1 MSALISFNQ
10 THMKKR
16 ILAVIATIFFIIP
29 ALTQGGLLQTG
40 ENLSPANSIFSMDV
54 SLNGKL
60 KTIMSDLLLSSVKNL
75 QDERLKTLA
84 ASFLK
89 GNRFFLSGALPE
101 ELLVTVQLSD
111 DEWKWVSDGL
121 EKHTY
126 GSTDVYS
133 AENNGFAARI
143 GGLTAIGSE
152 SAVHKAIDLADGKA
166 TDSLSSDPDYKDFTD
181 DYFFNHL
188 FSFTLNGE
196 QLWGALKTMI
206 PEDEIKPVEDYL
218 NIFKFIGGS
227 LAETENG
234 YRFNL
239 KLKGNAEQL
248 AKNKMSFNP
257 GGNFTPSLYKKFPN
271 AKPILYQESF
281 NGKAGFEQTKKTI
294 DKLLAQEGKTSDE
307 VFEGLKANLGFDI
320 EELAKTMNRE
330 TAFALQYDQNSPI
343 PYATI
348 LANVSDN
355 KVTADNVVGD
365 AVAAVKKLRNEDK
378 DFQQVSKITTV
389 GGFTKLEI
397 DPLKA
402 PDYMGPPISPII
414 ITLGVSED
422 GLLILSNYPNINDA
436 AKRTGF
442 ASDPDFSS
450 FSSKI
455 NENLTSVFYL
465 NARNVWGALD
475 AFSSWAEKAGG
486 GEHGPPLDFYQGY
499 YSLLE
504 KIYTWRDLLVVS
516 NNTATE
522 QLTTGFITI
531 DQAKHK
537 TYEQLLSEIKSS
549 DRDGDGVSDYDERYL
564 YNTPMDSGDSD
575 NDGVGDFDELMKGGN
590 PNGEG
595 RLFKDVSEDSY
606 YTDEVSFLQQRGAIS
621 GYSDKSFQPGRLV
634 NRAEFTT
641 MVVKA
646 FEQDTSS
653 YLGVDVE
660 LRAGAKYSNFSDVDS
675 EAWYAMPLA
684 KAYGAGFVSGSE
696 DPVTGL
702 SKFRPGDN
710 ITRAEAIAILNKA
723 SGALKKTR
731 PTATC
736 ANSSFKDVSSDAW
749 YCDAV
754 ANAYENGI
762 TKGRSEGVFDPNGKL
777 NRAEA
782 AVMIRRTLEKDIAVM
797 SKGTRSFGEMTTPLA
812 APLMPILSPAI
823 AP

>member
-1 MSALISFNQ
+1 
-10 THMKKR
+10 MKKR
-16 ILAVIATIFFIIP
+16 ILALVATMFFIIP
-29 ALTQGGLLQTG
+29 TLTQGGLNQTG

-60 KTIMSDLLLSSVKNL
+60 KTIVSDLLLSSVKNL
-75 QDERLKTLA
+75 EDERLKELA

-101 ELLVTVQLSD
+101 DFLVTVQLSD
-111 DEWKWVSDGL
+111 NQWKIISDGL
-121 EKHTY
+121 EKLTY

-133 AENNGFAARI
+133 AENNGFTARI

-152 SAVHKAIDLADGKA
+152 SAIHKAIDLADGKA
-166 TDSLSSDPDYKDFTD
+166 TDSLSSDAGYKDFTN
-181 DYFFNHL
+181 DYFFPHL

-196 QLWGALKTMI
+196 QLFSALKTII

-218 NIFKFIGGS
+218 DIFKFIGGS

-239 KLKGNAEQL
+239 KVKGNAEQL
-248 AKNKMSFNP
+248 AKSEMSFNP

-281 NGKAGFEQTKKTI
+281 NGKAGFEQTKKTL
-294 DKLLAQEGKTSDE
+294 DKLLAQEGKTTDE
-307 VFEGLKANLGFDI
+307 VFAEIEANVGIDVEGLFG
-320 EELAKTMNRE
+320 TMNRE

-343 PYATI
+343 PYFT
-348 LANVSDN
+348 LLSNVSDN
-355 KVTADNVVGD
+355 KATAEKFVSD
-365 AVAAVKKLRNEDK
+365 AIVLLKKLRSENP
-378 DFQQVSKITTV
+378 DFKQVSKITTV
-389 GGFTKLEI
+389 GNFTRLEI
-397 DPLKA
+397 DPVKA
-402 PDYMGPPISPII
+402 PDYMGPPISPMVV
-414 ITLGVSED
+414 TLGVSED
-422 GLLILSNYPNINDA
+422 GLLILSNYPGINDA

-465 NARNVWGALD
+465 NMRNVWGAVD
-475 AFSSWAEKAGG
+475 AFAQWAEKA

-499 YSLLE
+499 YSVLE
-504 KIYTWRDLLVVS
+504 KIYTWRDLFIVS
-516 NNTATE
+516 NNTATD
-522 QLTTGFITI
+522 QLTTGFVTI

-537 TYEQLLSEIKSS
+537 TYAQLLDEIKSS
-549 DRDGDGVSDYDERYL
+549 DQDGDGVSDYDEKYV
-564 YNTPMDSGDSD
+564 YNTPMDTGDSD
-575 NDGVGDFDELMKGGN
+575 NDGVGDFEELTKGEN

-595 RLFKDVSEDSY
+595 RLFKDVAEDSY

-621 GYSDKSFQPGRLV
+621 GYGDKSFQPGRLV

-646 FEQDTSS
+646 FEQDTSGF
-653 YLGVDVE
+653 LGVDVE
-660 LRAGAKYSNFSDVDS
+660 FKAKAPPFADVGDPV
-675 EAWYAMPLA
+675 AWYYQPIA
-684 KAYGAGFVSGSE
+684 KAYSAGFISGSP
-696 DPVTGL
+696 DPKTGKL
-702 SKFRPGDN
+702 HFRPGDN

-723 SGALKKTR
+723 SGALKKTKSA
-731 PTATC
+731 ATC
-736 ANSSFKDVSSDAW
+736 ANSSFKDVSQDAW
-749 YCDAV
+749 YCGAV

-782 AVMIRRTLEKDIAVM
+782 AVMIRRTLEKDIAEM
-797 SKGTRSFGEMTTPLA
+797 ASGTESFGEMAQPLTGLL
-812 APLMPILSPAI
+812 PK
-823 AP
+823 